1 MIDDSVFREARLKK
15 KYVPSGASRCLG
27 VGGCAATELDGAAC
41 TGFGRNADAWTSFG
55 VDGGAWTGFD
65 WDAGAWTAFWPD
77 E

>member
-1 MIDDSVFREARLKK
+1 MIDDSVFREARFKK

-27 VGGCAATELDGAAC
+27 VGERAATELDGGAW
-41 TGFGRNADAWTSFG
+41 TGFGRNADVWTGFA

-65 WDAGAWTAFWPD
+65 RDAGAWTVFCPD

>member
-27 VGGCAATELDGAAC
+27 VEERAATELDGGAW
-41 TGFGRNADAWTSFG
+41 TGFGRDADAWTGFG

-65 WDAGAWTAFWPD
+65 RDAGVWTAFCAD